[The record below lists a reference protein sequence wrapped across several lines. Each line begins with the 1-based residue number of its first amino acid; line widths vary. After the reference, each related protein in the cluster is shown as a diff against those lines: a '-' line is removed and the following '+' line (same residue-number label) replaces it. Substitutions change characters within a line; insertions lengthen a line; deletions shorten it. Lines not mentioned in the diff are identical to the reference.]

1 MKNPKNILMLVLGLS
16 LIVLLLTLGDF
27 MALHDIKREYVSL
40 SILKYLNIDIA
51 DNLPEWT
58 STKGEWGLVQVIF
71 FLKFFFMSFNV
82 VALIL
87 VIKQLYI
94 KKNS

>member
-1 MKNPKNILMLVLGLS
+1 MKNPKNILMLILGLS
-16 LIVLLLTLGDF
+16 LIVLLFTLGDF

-40 SILKYLNIDIA
+40 SILEYLNIEIA
-51 DNLPEWT
+51 ANLPEWT
-58 STKGEWGLVQVIF
+58 STKGEWGMVQVIF
-71 FLKFFFMSFNV
+71 FLRFFFMSFNV

>member
-1 MKNPKNILMLVLGLS
+1 MKNPKNTLMLILGLS
-16 LIVLLLTLGDF
+16 LIVLLFTLGDF

-40 SILKYLNIDIA
+40 SILEYLNIDIA
-51 DNLPEWT
+51 DKLPEWT
-58 STKGEWGLVQVIF
+58 STKGEWGLVQATF
-71 FLKFFFMSFNV
+71 FLRFFFMSFNV